1 MQCVRLA
8 FKIYVIKIKMSVGP
22 VSNFLS
28 TENLNQAFTIID
40 NEVKKQTNG
49 ISIAGIPK
57 YKNSFPKMANIIYDK
72 CIASKEPASLTALN
86 TRLIQNSIPTFLKNL
101 AKDGYIKPASG
112 AAIPNSAPENYQPA
126 PKMAPSQNITIYSKS
141 LIPGINAIPPFDIK
155 EDVATMMSAT
165 GDTMYQNV
173 SELESREKSDPMLYL
188 NQFNQQREQDIIM
201 SAPANRSPSDNI
213 FSMNELKYTN
223 PTNSPIITPTQMAY
237 MDNLVERKVKE
248 IENDVVADNKIP
260 YVDSALANKMAL
272 DMQKLQR
279 DTQPKYIEK
288 VHYITVNSAD
298 REWDILAENRYQFQV
313 KFNQKYDPANRQP
326 GTQIT
331 QIFRNILSVELVMA
345 ILPLETN
352 IETFDTRLYFNVSKY
367 PYLLLKIDELDRVFN
382 GTNNDTEGAFSMLIY
397 DKTFFTEVLSSPY
410 VAAPA
415 SGGIVN
421 STPALSFANEFKR
434 GYIKYQPV
442 YFEKKKFYNNPLA
455 SLNRMSI
462 HLTDHRGYDFN
473 GQSDVLTITN
483 GSSGITSSNIAIS
496 PTSYEISSNYGFPYF
511 DPASTSYNNM
521 IRINTT
527 SHFSNR
533 LFRIGDRILI
543 RNHTRDSP
551 GANVLPFTTFIN
563 REEGHTI
570 INLDVQTDTAIG
582 NKSFISNIYIAPPY
596 TYDPASNTIVNYY
609 SMSSIGT
616 SNAGGVLLNSDLQC
630 NLMFRI
636 ITRDVDTPVMTLPIN
651 A

>member
-1 MQCVRLA
+1 
-8 FKIYVIKIKMSVGP
+8 
-22 VSNFLS
+22 
-28 TENLNQAFTIID
+28 
-40 NEVKKQTNG
+40 
-49 ISIAGIPK
+49 
-57 YKNSFPKMANIIYDK
+57 
-72 CIASKEPASLTALN
+72 
-86 TRLIQNSIPTFLKNL
+86 
-101 AKDGYIKPASG
+101 
-112 AAIPNSAPENYQPA
+112 
-126 PKMAPSQNITIYSKS
+126 
-141 LIPGINAIPPFDIK
+141 
-155 EDVATMMSAT
+155 
-165 GDTMYQNV
+165 
-173 SELESREKSDPMLYL
+173 
-188 NQFNQQREQDIIM
+188 
-201 SAPANRSPSDNI
+201 
-213 FSMNELKYTN
+213 
-223 PTNSPIITPTQMAY
+223 
-237 MDNLVERKVKE
+237 
-248 IENDVVADNKIP
+248 
-260 YVDSALANKMAL
+260 MAL

-313 KFNQKYDPANRQP
+313 KFNQKYDPSNRQP

-410 VAAPA
+410 IAAPA

-473 GQSDVLTITN
+473 GQSDVLNINTIT
-483 GSSGITSSNIAIS
+483 TSNIAVS
-496 PTSYEISSNYGFPYF
+496 PTNYEISSNYGFPF
-511 DPASTSYNNM
+511 TNPGTTNNLM
-521 IRINTT
+521 IKINTVNY
-527 SHFSNR
+527 FSNR
-533 LFRIGDRILI
+533 LFRIGDRIVI
-543 RNHTRDSP
+543 RNALFTG
-551 GANVLPFTTFIN
+551 GANSAAYTSFLN
-563 REEGHTI
+563 QEQGHTI
-570 INLDVQTDTAIG
+570 INLDVQTDTATG
-582 NKSFISNIYIAPPY
+582 NKSYINNLYLAPPGTFDVTTGTVSGY
-596 TYDPASNTIVNYY
+596 YDI
-609 SMSSIGT
+609 SSTVGT
-616 SNAGGVLLNSDLQC
+616 QSTGGVLLNTDLQS

-636 ITRDVDTPVMTLPIN
+636 ITRDVDTMVNTLPIN